1 MQNISLLVTL
11 SDVETQCS
19 DAFYCGR
26 HGEALR
32 LLKKIEDPRIMK
44 CNNNVTVLHYAAY
57 HGWLDVVKELI
68 NDYEFNPDCKDEKG
82 ITPLRKAKANGKD
95 NVVQYLK
102 KGEYVYIYVLH
113 L

>member
-1 MQNISLLVTL
+1 
-11 SDVETQCS
+11 
-19 DAFYCGR
+19 
-26 HGEALR
+26 
-32 LLKKIEDPRIMK
+32 MK
-44 CNNNVTVLHYAAY
+44 SNNNITILHYAAY

-68 NDYEFNPDCKDEKG
+68 NEYEFNPDCKDDKG

-102 KGEYVYIYVLH
+102 KGEYIYVLH